1 MNRWALWLLIGPLL
15 PAVELRPVAVP
26 GTTLTLAVPSEWAS
40 VIPADG
46 TIIRLVNQAHNAGL
60 AVSVTPLLADEGPAG
75 FTRRSL
81 ADVQHLAYEFDL
93 LDWDFTMRVG
103 ARTWSRLHFRFVSGN
118 QRWEEWLY
126 LTVDSGQAVAVA
138 LCATPADW
146 EAWKPIYENVMQES
160 GSSRPVLN
168 ATH

>member
-1 MNRWALWLLIGPLL
+1 MNRWAFLLFLGLGL
-15 PAVELRPVAVP
+15 PAAELRPTIVP
-26 GTTLTLAVPSEWAS
+26 GTTLILAVPAEWTT

-46 TIIRLVNQAHNAGL
+46 TIIRLVNRAHDAGM

-81 ADVQHLAYEFDL
+81 ADVQRLAYEFDL
-93 LDWDFTMRVG
+93 LDWDFTLHVG
-103 ARTWSRLHFRFVSGN
+103 VRTWSRLHFRFVSGN

-138 LCATPADW
+138 LSATPATW

-168 ATH
+168 ATP